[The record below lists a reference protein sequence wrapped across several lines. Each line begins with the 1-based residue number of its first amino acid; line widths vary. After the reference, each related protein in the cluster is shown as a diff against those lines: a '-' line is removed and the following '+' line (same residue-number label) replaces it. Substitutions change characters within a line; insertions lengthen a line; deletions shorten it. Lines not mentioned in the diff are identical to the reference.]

1 MTLGFRGRRLPLGV
15 AALAIGAGVAVAV
28 WAVREAGLLQ
38 GAELAAY
45 DVFAAWRA
53 DPRPAPAQVALV
65 RIREEEI
72 AKYGHPLPDA
82 ILAEALAR
90 IAAAQPRAIGVDLY
104 RVAPAAGAE
113 RAGWDALARAAADP
127 RVVFIEKHPEE
138 GESGVPA
145 PDFATPDQVGFS
157 DLPVD
162 PDGVLRRALLFLWDA
177 QGEASLSFPLQLA
190 LRFLQRNGIELA
202 ADPERP
208 ERVRLGAVSLPP
220 FETDDGSYVGVD
232 AGGYQLLLDW
242 RRAPGSFPRFAL
254 EELLAG
260 GVPADAFAERVVI
273 LGTSAPSVKDEF
285 RTAHSAGAPVEG
297 IEVQAHAVDQLLR
310 LAQGAAAPTRFP
322 GARGELVWLLGW
334 SLCGALLARWMRA
347 PAALAAL
354 TTALLAALFAGGYA
368 LFRAGFWLPV
378 VPPALAA
385 TGSAGLVVAEAMRR
399 ERAERALVMDLF
411 GRFVSRGVARELW
424 ERRAEFM
431 DGGRPRSQRLVVT
444 AVLSDLKGYTSAAE
458 KMDPTELMAWVNEY
472 MDAMTEV
479 IEAHGGFV
487 DDYSG
492 DGIKAN
498 FGVPFARATP
508 AQVMEDARAAAR
520 CALAMGREL
529 ERLCRRWRA
538 EGRPEALMRIGLHTG
553 EVIAG
558 SIGSARRM
566 KYTTVGD
573 TVNTA
578 ARIESFAKEEF
589 EAEVARGGGAR
600 FRILVS
606 EATHGQ
612 LGEGFACEFVGAHV
626 LRGRGAALGL
636 YRVRAERGAG
646 EPSSPEQAA

>member
-1 MTLGFRGRRLPLGV
+1 VQGVRLRSRRLPFGV
-15 AALAIGAGVAVAV
+15 AAFGIGVGVAA
-28 WAVREAGLLQ
+28 ALHGVREAGWLQ
-38 GAELAAY
+38 GAELRAY
-45 DVFAAWRA
+45 DLFAAWRA
-53 DPRPAPAQVALV
+53 DPRPPAAQVALV

-72 AKYGHPLPDA
+72 ARYGHPLPDA
-82 ILAEALAR
+82 VLAQALERLAGSN
-90 IAAAQPRAIGVDLY
+90 PRAIGVDLY
-104 RVAPAAGAE
+104 RVAPAEEAQ
-113 RAGWDALARAAADP
+113 RAGWEALARAAADP
-127 RVVFIEKHPEE
+127 HVVFIEKLPEE
-138 GESGVPA
+138 AEPGVPA
-145 PDFATPDQVGFS
+145 PAFATPDQVGFS

-162 PDGVLRRALLFLWDA
+162 PDGVVRRGLLFLWSEE
-177 QGEASLSFPLQLA
+177 GEASLSFPLKLA
-190 LRFLQRNGIELA
+190 LRFLREEGLELS
-202 ADPERP
+202 ADPEHP
-208 ERVRLGAVSLPP
+208 ERVRLGAASLRP
-220 FETDDGSYVGVD
+220 FEPDDGSYTGAD

-254 EELLAG
+254 AELLAG
-260 GVPADAFAERVVI
+260 EIPAEDLAGRVVI

-297 IEVQAHAVDQLLR
+297 IEVHAEIVEELLR
-310 LAQGAAAPTRFP
+310 LAQGTAVPTRFA
-322 GARGELVWLLGW
+322 GAFGEALWLLAW
-334 SLCGALLARWMRA
+334 SLAAALLARFVRA
-347 PAALAAL
+347 PLALAALAA
-354 TTALLAALFAGGYA
+354 ALLAALFGGGYA
-368 LFRAGFWLPV
+368 LFLAGFWLPV

-385 TGSAGLVVAEAMRR
+385 AGSVGLVLAEAMRR

-444 AVLSDLKGYTSAAE
+444 AMLSDLKGYTSAAE

-508 AQVMEDARAAAR
+508 AQVTQDARAAVR

-558 SIGSARRM
+558 SVGSARRM

-589 EAEVARGGGAR
+589 EAEVARGEGAR
-600 FRILVS
+600 FRVLVS
-606 EATHGQ
+606 EGTHGQ
-612 LGEGFACEFVGAHV
+612 LGEGFACEFLGEHV

-636 YRVRAERGAG
+636 YRVRAERASGG
-646 EPSSPEQAA
+646 SEPTA